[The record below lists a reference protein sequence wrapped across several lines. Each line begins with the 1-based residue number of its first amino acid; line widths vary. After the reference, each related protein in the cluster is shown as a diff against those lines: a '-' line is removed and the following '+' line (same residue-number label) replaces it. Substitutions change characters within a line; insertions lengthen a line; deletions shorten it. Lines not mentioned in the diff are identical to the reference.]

1 MMILVISLVA
11 GLVIWALSA
20 CFSLITKPTR
30 REVQRRN
37 DRAIGR
43 NVPARCPVGWPT
55 CIRARCEAWDDP
67 TGCQH
72 PRREELVNEHG
83 DQVRIDEW
91 LPATLVEL
99 IPSWKSGGGP
109 WGSSEPTPTNEPAE
123 EALTALTAQER
134 REVQRQIER
143 LTVAARRAR
152 ELFARLESGIDANDV
167 PCAIRELDALKQECV
182 TLAAYLAGSGIDVD
196 VSGVIRGLDDL
207 KLQFTDSRN
216 YHPRA
221 LGSPALIGAETKQHR
236 EQDCRRLPIPTL
248 TQLLDRHD
256 VLVIDVETTGLGARA
271 EVLAVAAIDTTGRVL
286 IDTVSLP
293 QGPITRGASD
303 VHWLTRARLRAMGA
317 RAWPEVHAEL
327 APLLEGVALVIAWNA
342 QFDRGM
348 LEQTSER
355 HGLILPAVPW
365 RCAMNA
371 EADTRGNGASWITL
385 IEAAERL
392 SVPVPDAHVALADA
406 RTTLACVRAL
416 AAYRP
421 VRRFTPRR

>member
-1 MMILVISLVA
+1 MMILVISLAA

-20 CFSLITKPTR
+20 SVSLITKPTR

-43 NVPARCPVGWPT
+43 NVPGRCPVGWPT
-55 CIRARCEAWDDP
+55 CIRARCEAWDDS

-72 PRREELVNEHG
+72 PRRE
-83 DQVRIDEW
+83 DQ
-91 LPATLVEL
+91 PATA
-99 IPSWKSGGGP
+99 PWKSGGAP
-109 WGSSEPTPTNEPAE
+109 WGSSEPAPTHEPLE
-123 EALTALTAQER
+123 EALTSLTVQER
-134 REVQRQIER
+134 QEVQRRIER
-143 LTVAARRAR
+143 LDVAARRAK

-167 PCAIRELDALKQECV
+167 PCAIRELDSLKQECV

-196 VSGVIRGLDDL
+196 VSVDL
-207 KLQFTDSRN
+207 KLQFNDSRN
-216 YHPRA
+216 YHPA
-221 LGSPALIGAETKQHR
+221 LLGSSALNGAGTKQHL
-236 EQDCRRLPIPTL
+236 EKDCRRAPTL
-248 TQLLDRHD
+248 AELLYRHD

-286 IDTVSLP
+286 LDTVSLP
-293 QGPITRGASD
+293 QGPIPRDASD
-303 VHWLTRARLRAMGA
+303 MHGLTRVRLRAMGA

-327 APLLEGVALVIAWNA
+327 APLLEGAAFAIAWNA
-342 QFDRGM
+342 EFDRGM

-371 EADTRGNGASWITL
+371 EAETRGNGASWITL

-392 SVPVPDAHVALADA
+392 SVPVPDAHAALADA

-416 AAYRP
+416 ATYRP
-421 VRRFTPRR
+421 ARRIAPRG